1 MTNIKVEGN
10 SVDAK
15 ANVNGRMRQIELLSP
30 AKDLK
35 IGIVAVN
42 NGADAVYIGAPAFGA
57 RKAAGNSL
65 EDIRCLVEYAHRFY
79 CRVFVTLNTIL
90 YDHELPEVERLIR
103 QLYEIGVDALI
114 IQDLGI
120 LKLDLPPISLHAS
133 TQMHNYDLERI
144 KFLDNL
150 GFQRIVLAREL
161 SLEQIRE
168 IRREVKAELE
178 MFVHGA
184 LCVSL
189 SGQCYLSQY
198 MFGRSANRG
207 ECAQPC
213 RMKWS
218 VKDSADKMLLKDK
231 YALSL
236 KDLNLSAHIADLVE
250 AGIDSFKIEGRLKDE
265 NYVSNVTSH
274 YSSLINQYKKIQRI
288 GSGRVIT
295 SFEADPERSFNR
307 GYSEYFVDRR
317 KQGLVNMDT
326 PKSTGKQVGVVKQ
339 SKGNRLQMEL
349 SETIH
354 NGDGLCY
361 IDQGE
366 LKGIKVN
373 GTEGDWIVCNEMVII
388 PSGTLIFR
396 NYDHRFVM
404 QLEKAKS
411 VRKIRISIEA
421 TTREG
426 HLILKTVDEN
436 GVTAIYESEEVFEIA
451 TNPDQ
456 AGRLQQQ
463 LAKCGDT
470 DFECES
476 VRYLSNEILFVPA
489 AAANGTRRNLL
500 NQLIKNREDQR
511 VTVKMGEIN
520 PQAIAMPELDW
531 HYNIVNQQAAEFY
544 REHGA
549 QKIESGFETNN
560 ISKERDLMHTRYCLL
575 YELGRC
581 RKQYKNE
588 DLQFPL
594 FLCND
599 KHRFLLEF
607 DCRECFMKVLSDK

>member
-1 MTNIKVEGN
+1 
-10 SVDAK
+10 
-15 ANVNGRMRQIELLSP
+15 MRQVELLSP
-30 AKDLK
+30 AKDLA
-35 IGIVAVN
+35 IGIAAIN

-65 EDIRCLVEYAHRFY
+65 EDLQRLVEYAHRFY

-103 QLYEIGVDALI
+103 QIYEIGADALI
-114 IQDLGI
+114 IQDPGI

-144 KFLDNL
+144 KFLDRL

-168 IRREVKAELE
+168 IRREVNAELE

-189 SGQCYLSQY
+189 SGQCYLSQH

-218 VKDSADKMLLKDK
+218 VKDSVGKVLLKDK

-236 KDLNLSAHIADLVE
+236 KDLNLSAHIAALVE

-265 NYVSNVTSH
+265 NYVANVTAH
-274 YSSLINQYKKIQRI
+274 YSSLINRCAGICRV
-288 GSGRVIT
+288 GSGKALT
-295 SFEADPERSFNR
+295 SFEADPGRSFNR
-307 GYSEYFVDRR
+307 GYSDYFVDRR
-317 KQGLVNMDT
+317 KRGLVNMDT
-326 PKSTGKQVGVVKQ
+326 PKSMGKQVGVVKQ
-339 SKGNRLQMEL
+339 SRGNRLQMEIWE
-349 SETIH
+349 SVN

-361 IDQGE
+361 IDNGE

-373 GTEGDWIVCNEMVII
+373 GTEGDWVICNEVVSVK
-388 PSGTLIFR
+388 PDTLIFR

-421 TTREG
+421 
-426 HLILKTVDEN
+426 
-436 GVTAIYESEEVFEIA
+436 IA
-451 TNPDQ
+451 EC
-456 AGRLQQQ
+456 GRLKLKVTDEDGVSAVYEPEEMFEQAANPNQAERLKQQ

-470 DFECES
+470 DYECETVS
-476 VRYLSNEILFVPA
+476 YLGHEILFVPA
-489 AAANGTRRNLL
+489 ASANAARRCLL
-500 NQLIKNREDQR
+500 DQLGRNRDEQR
-511 VTVKMGEIN
+511 MVVKMGEIDKEVLT
-520 PQAIAMPELDW
+520 MPELDW
-531 HYNIVNQQAAEFY
+531 HYNIVNSRAVEFY

-549 QKIESGFETNN
+549 QKIESGFETGN

-581 RKQYKNE
+581 RKQCKNE
-588 DLQFPL
+588 DFQFPL
-594 FLCND
+594 FLYND

-607 DCRECFMKVLSDK
+607 DCKECFMKVLPDK